1 MLQNPQHHP
10 HKTRYTAYYHG
21 FPEYLLRSTHPTS
34 APRRKKSREKAY
46 LELLE
51 IACSEENLKQL
62 QVGAQEAGEDENE
75 AFITFR
81 VKRHVWMSERSRFLK
96 EGDGWLFFDEQV

>member
-1 MLQNPQHHP
+1 M
-10 HKTRYTAYYHG
+10 HG
-21 FPEYLLRSTHPTS
+21 FPEYLFKTTHPTS

-51 IACSEENLKQL
+51 IACSEETLRQL
-62 QVGAQEAGEDENE
+62 QVGEQEEGEGDNE